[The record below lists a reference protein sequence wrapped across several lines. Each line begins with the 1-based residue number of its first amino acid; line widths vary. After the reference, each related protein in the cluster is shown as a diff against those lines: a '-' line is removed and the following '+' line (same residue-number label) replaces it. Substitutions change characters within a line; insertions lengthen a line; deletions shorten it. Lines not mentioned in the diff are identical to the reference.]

1 MKHKVKVPLGMQAS
15 YFAPIA
21 GEPENKHPI
30 YGNPLDMGAAVKG
43 YLSITTASGDI
54 SGDDVELLHFES
66 FVSGQLDAE
75 TTYDDLEHN
84 AVVYGH
90 TYANGVEISNKDD
103 SAPDGG
109 YGYFEPI
116 LTKEKKLIYRAV
128 FLYKITAMQGSEK
141 SESDTR
147 KNDFNPKMNA
157 ISYKVTTDNT
167 GDWRERAEFN
177 TAAQAE
183 AWLLSKFGSDQ
194 AFPVSITTT
203 GNGTATPAGTV
214 IVVSGTDFVL
224 QLSGAPAA
232 LYDNGENVT
241 AQISD
246 NAYTVA
252 AVDKPH
258 DIVAV
263 FTTE

>member
-1 MKHKVKVPLGMQAS
+1 MLHKVKVPLGMQGS
-15 YFAPIA
+15 WFFPIA
-21 GEPENKHPI
+21 GEPAKKHPI
-30 YGNPLDMGAAVKG
+30 YAEPLDMGAAVKG
-43 YLSITTASGDI
+43 YLSITTASGDV
-54 SGDDVELLHFES
+54 SGDDVELLHFEA
-66 FVSGQLDAE
+66 FVSAQLDAE
-75 TTYDDLEHN
+75 TTYDDLQHN

-90 TYANGVEISNKDD
+90 TYANGVETSNKDD
-103 SAPDGG
+103 TAPNGG

-116 LTKEKKLIYRAV
+116 LTKEKKLVYRAV
-128 FLYKITAMQGSEK
+128 FLYKLSAMQGSEK
-141 SESDTR
+141 SEADTR

-157 ISYKVTTDNT
+157 ISYKVTTDDT
-167 GDWRERAEFN
+167 GDWRDRAEFN

-183 AWLLSKFGSDQ
+183 AWIMAKAGVNQ
-194 AFPVSITTT
+194 AFPISVTVT
-203 GNGTATPAGTV
+203 GGGTVTPSGAV
-214 IVVSGTDFVL
+214 IVVAGQDLTL